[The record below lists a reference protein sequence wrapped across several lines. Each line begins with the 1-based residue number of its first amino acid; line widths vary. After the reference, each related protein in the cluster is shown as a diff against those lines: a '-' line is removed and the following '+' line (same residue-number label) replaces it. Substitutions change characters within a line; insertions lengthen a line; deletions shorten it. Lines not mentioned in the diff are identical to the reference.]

1 MNILHCEEGGLET
14 KGVQQNHSA
23 GACQP
28 ALGAP
33 IKSRRLFRRGGGGV
47 TSEGTWDRSFWQGIA
62 SCPEI
67 GSVCSSAPG
76 SDLGIRTIGGGE
88 EALSTNSYALAE
100 TDRDC
105 PVH

>member
-1 MNILHCEEGGLET
+1 MRRVDSRPKECSKTIVPVLASPPLGRPLR
-14 KGVQQNHSA
+14 A
-23 GACQP
+23 GAC
-28 ALGAP
+28 LG
-33 IKSRRLFRRGGGGV
+33 GGGGV